1 MWRRLS
7 FRSKLI
13 AAGVLVQ
20 VLSIALLTWNS
31 ADLIDSLLRSELRS
45 RAEQDAPLFN
55 AAFGAPMLQ
64 RDYATV
70 QAIAREARAKQGVAY
85 IIVCDT
91 AGRAV
96 GQDGWPVGAA
106 KPDPALPQPVRA
118 ADGTPRFDFK
128 APLVLEGQTLGVLHY
143 GLSGAHIDAVRTGL
157 IHRTVWVGLA
167 GLVIFSLLLALLS
180 HLLTRPLK
188 ALTEASRLVR
198 AGDYDIDLQARGND
212 EIGVLTRDFQRL
224 AGEIKHKIMALTAS
238 EAEQRR
244 LLADLQ
250 KEHAALEV
258 ARVAAEAANQAKS
271 DFLAKM
277 SHEIRTPMHGI
288 LGMLDLLRE
297 SPLSAQQR
305 QRVDVV
311 QRSGEVL
318 LEVVNDVLDFSKMQA
333 GKLELE
339 SVAYSPGDVV
349 HDTADLFAPRARAGG
364 VAMEIDVAADVPPM
378 VTGDPVRL
386 RQVLANLVGNAVKFT
401 QRGRISVRLRTAGAD
416 YLAIEVQDS
425 GIGIA
430 PDAINRIF
438 EPFSQADDSTTRRYG
453 GSGLGLAIANQ
464 VIRLMGGELTV
475 QSEPGVGSTFCATIR
490 APAARAVEPLS
501 AEPSATLAKFNAR
514 VLLVEDNPVNQLL
527 AQTMLTR
534 LGCTTQ
540 LAHDGSEA
548 VRLFT
553 PGKFDVVLMDC
564 HMPQMDGYSAT
575 AAIRALEAEAASDAA
590 KRIPIVAV
598 TANVMKGERER
609 CLAVG
614 MDDYLA
620 KPFGLSDLA
629 AMLGKW
635 AGSTRA

>member
-31 ADLIDSLLRSELRS
+31 ADLIDNYLRSELRS

-70 QAIAREARAKQGVAY
+70 QAIMREARAKQGVAY
-85 IIVCDT
+85 IIVSDT

-96 GQDGWPVGAA
+96 GQDGWPADAA
-106 KPDPALPQPVRA
+106 KPDPALPQPVRS
-118 ADGTPRFDFK
+118 ADGTPRFDFSV
-128 APLVLEGQTLGVLHY
+128 PLMLEGQPLGVLHY
-143 GLSGAHIDAVRTGL
+143 GLSGAHIDAVRAGL
-157 IHRTVWVGLA
+157 IWRTVWVGVA
-167 GLVIFSLLLALLS
+167 GLLIFSLLLALLS

-198 AGDYDIDLQARGND
+198 AGNYDIDLEARSND

-224 AGEIKHKIMALTAS
+224 AGDIKHKITALTAS

-244 LLADLQ
+244 LLSDLQ

-258 ARVAAEAANQAKS
+258 ARAAAEAANQAKS

-288 LGMLDLLRE
+288 LGMLDLLRD

-305 QRVDVV
+305 QRLDVV

-333 GKLELE
+333 DKLELE
-339 SVAYSPGDVV
+339 SVAYSAGDVV
-349 HDTADLFAPRARAGG
+349 RDTVDLFAPRARAGG
-364 VAMEIDVAADVPPM
+364 VAMHVDIAAGVPPM

-386 RQVLANLVGNAVKFT
+386 RQVVTNLVGNAVKFT
-401 QRGRISVRLRTAGAD
+401 QRGAIYVRLGAAGEHR
-416 YLAIEVQDS
+416 LAVEVQDS

-430 PDAINRIF
+430 PDAIKRIF
-438 EPFSQADDSTTRRYG
+438 EPFAQADDSTTRRYG

-464 VIRLMGGELTV
+464 VVRLMGGDLTV
-475 QSEPGVGSTFCATIR
+475 QSAPGAGATFRATFR
-490 APAARAVEPLS
+490 APAAQAQAPVQAS
-501 AEPSATLAKFNAR
+501 ALAPPATFNAR
-514 VLLVEDNPVNQLL
+514 VLLAEDNPVNQLL
-527 AQTMLTR
+527 AQTMLAH
-534 LGCTTQ
+534 LGCSAQ
-540 LAHDGSEA
+540 LAHDGSAA
-548 VRLFT
+548 VSLFA
-553 PGKFDVVLMDC
+553 PGKFDLVLMDC
-564 HMPQMDGYSAT
+564 HMPDMDGYSAT
-575 AAIRALEAEAASDAA
+575 AAIRALEADAA
-590 KRIPIVAV
+590 CGAAARTPIIAV

-609 CLAVG
+609 CLAAG

-620 KPFGLSDLA
+620 KPFGLNDIA

-635 AGSTRA
+635 TVRKPT